1 MLQPFPIGIRDADRL
16 RQGCLLLG
24 DQESPRNRHLK
35 SQAMRTAGLP
45 SQGKIRPRVGP
56 LTPMPGARPEMTA
69 VPDHKVP
76 VPAIDGI
83 TESFE
88 KLKASMKNSGQR

>member
-1 MLQPFPIGIRDADRL
+1 
-16 RQGCLLLG
+16 
-24 DQESPRNRHLK
+24 
-35 SQAMRTAGLP
+35 MRTAGLP

-56 LTPMPGARPEMTA
+56 LTPLPGARPEMTA

>member
-1 MLQPFPIGIRDADRL
+1 MNLAALTDEDLKAVFAYLRSLPPI
-16 RQGCLLLG
+16 
-24 DQESPRNRHLK
+24 RN
-35 SQAMRTAGLP
+35 
-45 SQGKIRPRVGP
+45 
-56 LTPMPGARPEMTA
+56 A

-88 KLKASMKNSGQR
+88 KLKASMKTKGQH